1 VRAGVRRWTEARLDR
16 LTTRGTITDLPA
28 AFRQIVDTSTVNLVS
43 SAVSRKALERAAEIT
58 LPITFFF
65 NADALAGTLELEPA
79 VKRPAVPGPVYR
91 EMLETFA
98 VDITD
103 GQLSFRGDTHF
114 VFVVPEP
121 AFEDVL
127 ILAMLLERK
136 VLSRKL
142 AAAMLM
148 VDFENAVFS
157 PRRASLLRHVPETA
171 AAGNPAAFEGAFV
184 TAVGSAPEAGT
195 PGTPEHELL
204 ANWSLPDAKWESE
217 YARRIER
224 FMASVTARCATA
236 AGFTPL
242 FQLAESRR
250 REFRKRKLAEFRL
263 TTPRTNIPEDA
274 PLLEFAPDGTVRP
287 K

>member
-1 VRAGVRRWTEARLDR
+1 MRWTAR
-16 LTTRGTITDLPA
+16 P
-28 AFRQIVDTSTVNLVS
+28 S
-43 SAVSRKALERAAEIT
+43 IT

-65 NADALAGTLELEPA
+65 NADALAGVLALEPA
-79 VKRPAVPGPVYR
+79 VRRPAVPASVYK
-91 EMLETFA
+91 EMLDAFNVE
-98 VDITD
+98 ITD
-103 GQLSFRGDTHF
+103 GQIAFRGDTHF

-127 ILAMLLERK
+127 LLEMLLDRK

-157 PRRASLLRHVPETA
+157 PRRASLLRYVPEESAT
-171 AAGNPAAFEGAFV
+171 GNPAAFDEAFV
-184 TAVGSAPEAGT
+184 TAVSSSPDAGT
-195 PGTPEHELL
+195 PGTPAHELL
-204 ANWSLPDAKWESE
+204 ANWNLPDTKWESE
-217 YARRIER
+217 YARRIEA
-224 FMASVTARCATA
+224 FMTAVTARCATS
-236 AGFTPL
+236 AGFTPV

-274 PLLEFAPDGTVRP
+274 PLLEFAPDGAVRP

>member
-1 VRAGVRRWTEARLDR
+1 MM
-16 LTTRGTITDLPA
+16 TDLPSA
-28 AFRQIVDTSTVNLVS
+28 LRQVVDTSTVNLVS
-43 SAVSRKALERAAEIT
+43 SAVSRNALDRATDIT

-65 NADALAGTLELEPA
+65 NADALAGVLALEPA
-79 VKRPAVPGPVYR
+79 VTRPTVPASVYI
-91 EMLETFA
+91 EMLETFN
-98 VDITD
+98 VELTD
-103 GQLSFRGDTHF
+103 GQMSFRGDTHF

-127 ILAMLLERK
+127 LLEMLLDRQ

-148 VDFENAVFS
+148 VDFANAVFS
-157 PRRASLLRHVPETA
+157 PRRASLLRYVPEQGATGNA
-171 AAGNPAAFEGAFV
+171 AAFDEAFV
-184 TAVGSAPEAGT
+184 TAVGNSPGAGTAGT
-195 PGTPEHELL
+195 PAHELL
-204 ANWSLPDAKWESE
+204 ANWNLPDTKWESA
-217 YARRIER
+217 YARRIEE
-224 FMASVTARCATA
+224 FMAAATARCATS
-236 AGFTPL
+236 AGFTPV

-274 PLLEFAPDGTVRP
+274 PLLEFAPDGAVRP